1 MQCAVRYSRVEE
13 MGKNEVRDILMLG
26 EERGMKEYH
35 FVRRL
40 LGFARS
46 SF

>member
-13 MGKNEVRDILMLG
+13 MGKNEVRDTLMLG
-26 EERGMKEYH
+26 ERGMKEHH